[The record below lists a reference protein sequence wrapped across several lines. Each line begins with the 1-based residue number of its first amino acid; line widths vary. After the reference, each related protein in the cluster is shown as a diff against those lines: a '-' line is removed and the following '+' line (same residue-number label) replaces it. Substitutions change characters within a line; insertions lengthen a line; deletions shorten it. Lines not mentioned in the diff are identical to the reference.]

1 MQIAARDVG
10 RRVQIRLEDD
20 GAGVPEESLATI
32 TGRGVRLDEKAG
44 GQGLGLAI
52 AADIAEA
59 AQGSLLLQNGAQGLI
74 AVLDLPK
81 AGAFERW

>member
-1 MQIAARDVG
+1 MEAG
-10 RRVQIRLEDD
+10 RPRL
-20 GAGVPEESLATI
+20 PEAHL
-32 TGRGVRLDEKAG
+32 GRIDEKGG

-59 AQGSLLLQNGAQGLI
+59 AQGSLLLQNGAQGLV

-81 AGAFERW
+81 AGAFERR